1 MQFVV
6 DTDSWLRAAAGGGL
20 IGLAAGM
27 MIIANG
33 RIAGISGVLG
43 GLFFNR
49 VPGESLWR
57 LLFLAGMVA
66 GAAVM
71 TATWSSLPPAELQT
85 GWLGM
90 AAAGLIV
97 GYGTRMGSGCTS
109 GHGVCGIARLSTRS
123 ILATVT
129 FMAFGVITVF
139 VTLPN
144 TKIELL
150 EPLGE
155 GSPIAKFLERNADG
169 GIHHLCYEVDDII
182 AARDRPSLALNLLLG
197 LTNFWRRRI
206 DGF

>member
-109 GHGVCGIARLSTRS
+109 GHGVCGIARLSPRS
-123 ILATVT
+123 ILATMT
-129 FMAFGVITVF
+129 FMAFGVVS
-139 VTLPN
+139 VYVL
-144 TKIELL
+144 
-150 EPLGE
+150 
-155 GSPIAKFLERNADG
+155 R
-169 GIHHLCYEVDDII
+169 H
-182 AARDRPSLALNLLLG
+182 LLG
-197 LTNFWRRRI
+197 AAS
-206 DGF
+206 